1 VTAAEPSLFDQV
13 GAARLRAMVAD
24 FYERVFADV
33 MIGSLQQGEHVHGA
47 SWLVLTAWAVVMPLL
62 AAWRFSWD

>member
-33 MIGSLQQGEHVHGA
+33 MIGFLFVGKDRAHPDRARVGA
-47 SWLVLTAWAVVMPLL
+47 GRAHA
-62 AAWRFSWD
+62 RR